1 MTEVRFQPFDPL
13 VPVTI
18 YRRALP
24 HWRQKGCTYF
34 VTFRLADSIPRA
46 VATEWM
52 ETRRAWLKAHGID
65 RPLREP
71 AAMDLYLRIPERDRR
86 VFEQREARRYHAE
99 LDRCH
104 GACILAHPEVRE
116 GLAGALQHFHGGRC
130 ASGDWVV
137 MPNHVHW
144 LVQPLDDWDLEDLL
158 QSIKRYSAT
167 MASKAGWH
175 RGTMWQKESYDRI
188 VRDSRELLACREY
201 IERNPVKAGLPPDRF
216 SFHRAEWLD

>member
-1 MTEVRFQPFDPL
+1 MMVARFKPFDPFA
-13 VPVTI
+13 PVEI

-24 HWRQKGCTYF
+24 HWRQRGCTYF
-34 VTFRLADSIPRA
+34 VTFRLADSIPKA

-52 ETRRAWLKAHGID
+52 EERRAWLKAHGID

-71 AAMDLYLRIPERDRR
+71 SAMDRYLRIPDRERQA
-86 VFEQREARRYHAE
+86 FERREARRYHAE

-104 GACILAHPEVRE
+104 GGCILARPEVRE
-116 GLAGALQHFHGGRC
+116 GVAGALRHFHGDRC
-130 ASGDWVV
+130 ACGDWVV

-144 LVQPLDDWDLEDLL
+144 LVQPLGDWNLEDIL

-167 MASKAGWH
+167 QAAKAGWH

-188 VRDSRELLACREY
+188 VRNSRELSAYRSY
-201 IERNPVKAGLPPDRF
+201 IERNPERAGLPCDRF
-216 SFHRAEWLD
+216 SRHRAEWLD